1 MYQTRPRKQE
11 SPRPHQH
18 HSTNLISKAL
28 KESLL
33 ILRPLTHL
41 SGGVIPFSR
50 ESVDSLAGSPL
61 SLFTFMVRDSI
72 RSLVLPLVAFKL
84 VWLSGI
90 YLSLRWYS
98 LGYRFGYSFCLI
110 HIIPS
115 IWVLGC
121 ELMYLGFALM
131 YGSLPWAIS
140 SLATNYTLA
149 TRLV

>member
-11 SPRPHQH
+11 SPCPHQH
-18 HSTNLISKAL
+18 HSTPSL

-90 YLSLRWYS
+90 SLSLRWYS
-98 LGYRFGYSFCLI
+98 LGYRFGYSFYLI

-115 IWVLGC
+115 NGC
-121 ELMYLGFALM
+121 ELLYLGFALM
-131 YGSLPWAIS
+131 YGSLPWAIFPS
-140 SLATNYTLA
+140 Y
-149 TRLV
+149 

>member
-18 HSTNLISKAL
+18 HSTPSL

-72 RSLVLPLVAFKL
+72 RSLVLPPLLHSSWYGFLVFLYLKGGILLAIRFVLFILFLKSGFWVANSCIL
-84 VWLSGI
+84 VS
-90 YLSLRWYS
+90 
-98 LGYRFGYSFCLI
+98 
-110 HIIPS
+110 PS
-115 IWVLGC
+115 CMGLFPG
-121 ELMYLGFALM
+121 L
-131 YGSLPWAIS
+131 S

>member
-72 RSLVLPLVAFKL
+72 RSLVLPPCCIQAGMAFWYLFIFKVVFSWIS
-84 VWLSGI
+84 VWLFVLSYSYYSFNLGSG
-90 YLSLRWYS
+90 LRTHVSWFRPHVWVSS
-98 LGYRFGYSFCLI
+98 LGYLF
-110 HIIPS
+110 PS
-115 IWVLGC
+115 
-121 ELMYLGFALM
+121 Y
-131 YGSLPWAIS
+131 
-140 SLATNYTLA
+140 
-149 TRLV
+149 